1 VRWLDSPKRDRGNDG
16 SYWGPASFCR
26 DIDHSQG
33 IGALDAL
40 WIELAGDSVLLER
53 VAETALLV
61 IGVGN
66 IQSRIG
72 M

>member
-1 VRWLDSPKRDRGNDG
+1 
-16 SYWGPASFCR
+16 
-26 DIDHSQG
+26 
-33 IGALDAL
+33 
-40 WIELAGDSVLLER
+40 LAGDSVLLER